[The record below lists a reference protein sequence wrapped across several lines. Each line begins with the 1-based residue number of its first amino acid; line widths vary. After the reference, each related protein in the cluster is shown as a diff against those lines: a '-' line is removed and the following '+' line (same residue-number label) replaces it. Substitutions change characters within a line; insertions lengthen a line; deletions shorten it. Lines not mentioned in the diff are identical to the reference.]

1 MAAVIAVAGSRVISA
16 AGAELVTVTA
26 AKMISSGC
34 SLAVGCCTGVDAAV
48 LSADLSVASV
58 QCSAV
63 FGPDGSGA
71 GPFSNVDGVLSF
83 NRCGGVINW
92 CAGGALS
99 LPLPVRLVARTRSV
113 ISSSNQG
120 LIVFFNG
127 QRSRGSLLACRL
139 ADSMGLPVW
148 AFPLDFSGR
157 YLPCPGA
164 GHWRHVSGW
173 PGAWRWVSAQQNIFN
188 LKSHY

>member
-1 MAAVIAVAGSRVISA
+1 MVAVIAVAGSRVLSA
-16 AGAELVTVTA
+16 AGAELVAVTA
-26 AKMISSGC
+26 AKIISSGC

-48 LSADLSVASV
+48 LSAGLPVASV
-58 QCSAV
+58 QCSTV
-63 FGPDGSGA
+63 FGPDGTGV

-83 NRCGGVINW
+83 SNRGGAVNW

-113 ISSSNQG
+113 VNSANQG
-120 LIVFFNG
+120 LVVFFNG
-127 QRSRGSLLACRL
+127 PRSRGSLLACRL
-139 ADSMGLPVW
+139 ADNRGLPVW

-164 GHWRHVSGW
+164 GCWRHVSGW

-188 LKSHY
+188 LNTHY